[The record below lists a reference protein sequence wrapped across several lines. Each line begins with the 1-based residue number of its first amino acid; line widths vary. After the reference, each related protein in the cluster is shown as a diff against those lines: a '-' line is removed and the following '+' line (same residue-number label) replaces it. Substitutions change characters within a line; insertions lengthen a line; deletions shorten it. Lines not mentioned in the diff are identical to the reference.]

1 MGVPPARVLAPAIVF
16 LGLGI
21 VASCTTFDGLVAGD
35 LPTDGSVGPDAEAA
49 DSSLGNETGSELD
62 ARAEDTSTADAGPD
76 VYIAPDANFV
86 CPIGPGPSM
95 VKVGT
100 YCIDSTE
107 VTNTHYET
115 FLAQATAA
123 TLSTLPLACSFKTSL
138 VPGSW
143 PQPPARAN
151 RPVAS
156 VDWCDA
162 YAYCKFAGKRLC
174 GTITGGATP
183 VTEYKD
189 ASASQWFGACSH
201 AGDGNHAYPYANTY
215 DPAKCNGADRSGDG
229 GLTIDVASAN
239 CIGGFPGIFDMS
251 GNVEEWE
258 DSCSA
263 ALGRTDDCQVR
274 GGASDDL
281 AAALRCDHNA
291 KFARDYRSSH
301 KGIRCCAP

>member
-1 MGVPPARVLAPAIVF
+1 

-21 VASCTTFDGLVAGD
+21 VASCTTFDGLVAGEVG
-35 LPTDGSVGPDAEAA
+35 DGSVGPDAEVV
-49 DSSLGNETGSELD
+49 DSSLGQDSGSELD
-62 ARAEDTSTADAGPD
+62 AQGPFDGSTPDAGPD
-76 VYIAPDANFV
+76 VFIAPDGNFV

-115 FLAQATAA
+115 FLAQANAA
-123 TLSTLPLACSFKTSL
+123 TLASLPASCSFKTSL

-143 PQPPARAN
+143 PQPVARAN

-162 YAYCKFAGKRLC
+162 YAYCKYAGKRLC
-174 GTITGGATP
+174 GAITGGP
-183 VTEYKD
+183 IPISEYKD
-189 ASASQWFGACSH
+189 AAASQWFGACSH
-201 AGDGNHAYPYANTY
+201 AGDGNHAYPYANAY
-215 DPAKCNGADRSGDG
+215 DPTKCNGADRNNDSG
-229 GLTIDVASAN
+229 LSVDVASTS
-239 CIGGFPGIFDMS
+239 CIGGYPGIFDMS

-258 DSCSA
+258 DGCTA
-263 ALGRTDDCQVR
+263 AVGKTADCEVR
-274 GGASDDL
+274 GGAADDPGTGM
-281 AAALRCDHNA
+281 RCDHNA
-291 KFARDYRSSH
+291 KFNRDYRSSH